1 MVKLSSHRMKKE
13 KVAFWHF
20 SKGSHVFI
28 DEFSLVEN
36 SNNITT
42 VAFIFIFVGGIAV
55 CQNLYRTECRHGIRK
70 ICM

>member
-1 MVKLSSHRMKKE
+1 MVNLCSHRMKK
-13 KVAFWHF
+13 KMAFWHF

-36 SNNITT
+36 SKNITI
-42 VAFIFIFVGGIAV
+42 VVVIFIFVGGIAV
-55 CQNLYRTECRHGIRK
+55 CQNFYQTEYRHGIRK